1 MCTIRLHDGQEITG
15 LKMNGT
21 NFVSETKIDESIFTN
36 NLKTMTVIDGDKE
49 YEYHNVELI
58 QQVQYA
64 DGWYSCFRE
73 LTADEIEKKT
83 ISDNITDIQVAIA
96 EIYES
101 TLQEVIEMAKIYAEL
116 IRKGVKKIEDVP
128 AKLRKQVEN
137 LLKEYE

>member
-1 MCTIRLHDGQEITG
+1 
-15 LKMNGT
+15 
-21 NFVSETKIDESIFTN
+21 
-36 NLKTMTVIDGDKE
+36 MTVIDGDKE
-49 YEYHNVELI
+49 CEYHNVELI

-101 TLQEVIEMAKIYAEL
+101 TL
-116 IRKGVKKIEDVP
+116 
-128 AKLRKQVEN
+128 
-137 LLKEYE
+137 

>member
-1 MCTIRLHDGQEITG
+1 MCTIRLHDGREITG

-21 NFVSETKIDESIFTN
+21 NFVSETKIDESLFVN
-36 NLKTMTVIDGDKE
+36 NLKTMIVIDDENKE
-49 YEYHNVELI
+49 TEYHNVELI

-101 TLQEVIEMAKIYAEL
+101 TL
-116 IRKGVKKIEDVP
+116 
-128 AKLRKQVEN
+128 
-137 LLKEYE
+137 